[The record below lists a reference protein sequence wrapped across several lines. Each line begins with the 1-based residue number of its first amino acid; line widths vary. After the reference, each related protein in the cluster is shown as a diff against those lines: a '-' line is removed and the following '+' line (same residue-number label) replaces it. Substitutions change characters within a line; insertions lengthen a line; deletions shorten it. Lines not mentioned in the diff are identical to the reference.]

1 VDPPRAVRIPRSRPT
16 SVAALPGT
24 PPPQTEPSSIGP
36 SKREK
41 RVNRGGSQRAVRIS
55 VLFVATLAVLYAA
68 FLLYDRTA
76 PGGTSSPEG
85 NGILLFTGIFVVFAV
100 GGAVYSLT
108 PALRAVE
115 VDPDGVTV
123 IGRWGRRRRL
133 PRLDLLSVGVV
144 RRYPEGWLSDRPV
157 ELIEL
162 SGEDVRRRSY
172 LVEPGVFEGARSAHG
187 PR

>member
-1 VDPPRAVRIPRSRPT
+1 MGTPRAVRIPRTRPA
-16 SVAALPGT
+16 SAVVSPNT
-24 PPPQTEPSSIGP
+24 PARTEPHVLGP
-36 SKREK
+36 SKHEVRT
-41 RVNRGGSQRAVRIS
+41 NRGGSRRAIRIS
-55 VLFVATLAVLYAA
+55 ALFVGTLAVLYTA

-76 PGGTSSPEG
+76 PGGSSSPEG
-85 NGILLFTGIFVVFAV
+85 NGVLLFTGIFILFAV

-172 LVEPGVFEGARSAHG
+172 LVEPGVFAGARSAYG